1 MRLTKVITL
10 LNKRQVRFCK
20 ILKTTSSVL
29 DDHNITH
36 TILISIM
43 VMVEMIC
50 PGVSAGS
57 TPKKQTVFI

>member
-36 TILISIM
+36 YSNINNGYGGNDLSWSI
-43 VMVEMIC
+43 C
-50 PGVSAGS
+50 W
-57 TPKKQTVFI
+57 